1 MTATEPVADLRVCR
15 ACRQAKP
22 LESFRLVEARY
33 RSHTCEQCKYRQRVA
48 RTKTQTLAK
57 LCTKCGVLKG
67 IADFSKTK
75 TGTDGYQTWCKACHA
90 RLPSRSTEGRQAERS
105 RRVARIGCTH
115 RTRDDRLAF
124 RAARRIELRL
134 QRELNHS
141 IAEAIR
147 PLLWSAD
154 LHCPGMTEKQA
165 RHKVSH
171 GTQLGWVTRPAACS
185 DCGHKPPR
193 HRLHAHHDNYEY
205 PLRVEWLCA
214 DCHAA
219 LHGHVC

>member
-67 IADFSKTK
+67 IAD
-75 TGTDGYQTWCKACHA
+75 
-90 RLPSRSTEGRQAERS
+90 
-105 RRVARIGCTH
+105 
-115 RTRDDRLAF
+115 
-124 RAARRIELRL
+124 
-134 QRELNHS
+134 
-141 IAEAIR
+141 
-147 PLLWSAD
+147 
-154 LHCPGMTEKQA
+154 
-165 RHKVSH
+165 
-171 GTQLGWVTRPAACS
+171 
-185 DCGHKPPR
+185 CGHKPPR